1 VGEQLWPIAPPPPPV
16 LRCVYPTLLLL
27 RLYSINISFRSQR
40 NVMGVVITYCRKQ
53 LRRQFQQLQADY
65 GQSFKD
71 ISTLHDLLFFFV
83 QPKLIEIYARINIL
97 YSDKAFFSNF
107 LEVVFHQISAPS
119 MFPRAPS
126 TKVQLRQ
133 LDLRKADH
141 KEEVSRRFPHDTSRC
156 CRGGFRTAAHS
167 TVKEVSARHPSVLSK
182 RFPHSIPQH
191 SGVTL

>member
-53 LRRQFQQLQADY
+53 LRRQIQQLQADY

-71 ISTLHDLLFFFV
+71 ISTLNAFLLFQLKF
-83 QPKLIEIYARINIL
+83 IEIYARINIL
-97 YSDKAFFSNF
+97 YNDKASF
-107 LEVVFHQISAPS
+107 LNILGVVFHQISAPS